1 MELFA
6 LLVMYGKIIINI
18 QVTERYDLTSDEII
32 NEVDSF
38 SQSAG
43 HRQMVALVIQAHGDT
58 RGNILGVDNSP
69 CSVQKIVDV
78 LCSPQLRN
86 IPKVKTKLSFLNV
99 ILVVALDKST
109 IRAFYSN
116 MGQLQIKLKTFMY
129 MYEKCMLE

>member
-1 MELFA
+1 M
-6 LLVMYGKIIINI
+6 
-18 QVTERYDLTSDEII
+18 TSDEII
-32 NEVDSF
+32 SAATTF

-43 HRQMVALVIQAHGDT
+43 HGQMVALVIQAHGDK
-58 RGNILGVDNSP
+58 RGNMLGVDNSP

-78 LCSPQLRN
+78 LCSPQLRH

-116 MGQLQIKLKTFMY
+116 MG
-129 MYEKCMLE
+129 

>member
-1 MELFA
+1 MELVA
-6 LLVMYGKIIINI
+6 LLVMFGNVIINI

-32 NEVDSF
+32 SEVDSF

-43 HRQMVALVIQAHGDT
+43 HGQMVALVIQAHGDT

-69 CSVQKIVDV
+69 CSVQKIVDA